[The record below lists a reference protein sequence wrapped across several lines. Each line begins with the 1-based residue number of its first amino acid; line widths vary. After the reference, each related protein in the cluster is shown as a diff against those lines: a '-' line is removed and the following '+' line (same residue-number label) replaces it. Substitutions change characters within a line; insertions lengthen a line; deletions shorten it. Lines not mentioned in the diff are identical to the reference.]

1 MKIYSH
7 IVAACIAL
15 TASHCAS
22 AFEIGISDFFKSSEE
37 AQVKTMKAKPS
48 IPDYQACAKTK
59 EEAFIE
65 VSNQILVVVKSEVKS
80 NVSQSK
86 WAGFDIVTKD
96 NSVNQ
101 SVTSN
106 AMLTGAEIDTKDGQ
120 VCVTLKASN
129 TRRMVAKHMTDVIK
143 LHKSM
148 HNYSFKQKVK
158 TANDIAELARNM
170 GSLIFIA
177 GYYEI
182 ENKQY
187 DKAVQHAKNLLS
199 KGGMRFT
206 GSQPS
211 KLYVDGNSVKF
222 GETLYLAPGKHSY
235 RAEYKDGCSQISN
248 VSINIGKEENIELQ
262 RLEHPKVRFNAPDVK
277 ARSVRLKFNDKNLTV
292 ATVETITTNLTE
304 DCKGTFSWHATSNNQ
319 TMSGEILLKGGDN
332 KEIELDFLSLKSI
345 HLLKSLST
353 HWRRGNMVE
362 IAGGAWVPSH
372 DRHPTS
378 NEEIGHSFANA
389 QISYLTLNNAIAHGP
404 TLDYST
410 PKDTDS
416 YHLGYQLRLRMTGMG
431 TEDIPF
437 HLFELPLIPFV
448 YGQASLGYMS
458 YTDDNDKDRET
469 EQGGWKDYVMTSF
482 GIGSSLL
489 LSRDFALVAKAQKNF
504 FLDTGATFYLG
515 ASLRF

>member
-1 MKIYSH
+1 MKFYTP
-7 IVAACIAL
+7 VAIACLAL
-15 TASHCAS
+15 SATSS
-22 AFEIGISDFFKSSEE
+22 AFDLGISDLFKSKEDTS
-37 AQVKTMKAKPS
+37 VNKAKPS
-48 IPDYQACAKTK
+48 IKMPDYRACAATK
-59 EEAFIE
+59 EQAFIE
-65 VSNQILVVVKSEVKS
+65 VSNQILVVVRSEVKS

-106 AMLTGAEIDTKDGQ
+106 AVLTGAEIDTKDGQ
-120 VCVTLKASN
+120 TCVTLKASN
-129 TRRMVAKHMTDVIK
+129 VKQMVAKHRKDVIS
-143 LHKSM
+143 LHNSM
-148 HNYSFKQKVK
+148 AQYSFTQKVK
-158 TANDIAELARNM
+158 TAKEIAELARDM
-170 GSLIFIA
+170 GSLVFI
-177 GYYEI
+177 GDHYGI

-187 DKAVQHAKNLLS
+187 DKAVLLAKNLLT
-199 KGGMRFT
+199 KGGIRFT
-206 GSQPS
+206 GSQPNG
-211 KLYVDGNSVKF
+211 LYIDGDSVKF
-222 GETLYLAPGKHSY
+222 GETLLLAPGKHSY
-235 RAEYKDGCSQISN
+235 RAEYKDGCSQVN
-248 VSINIGKEENIELQ
+248 NIAIGVGKEENIELK
-262 RLEHPKVRFNAPDVK
+262 RLEFPKVRFNAADVK
-277 ARSVRLKFNDKNLTV
+277 ANSVRLKFNNKNL
-292 ATVETITTNLTE
+292 AISKVETVSTNLTE
-304 DCKGTFSWHATSNNQ
+304 DCQGTFSWHATSNNQ
-319 TMSGEILLKGGDN
+319 TMSGEVLLKGGDN

-378 NEEIGHSFANA
+378 NDEIGHSFANG
-389 QISYLTLNNAIAHGP
+389 QISYLTLNNATAHGP

-410 PKDTDS
+410 HKDTDS

-431 TEDIPF
+431 KEDIPF

-458 YTDDNDKDRET
+458 YTDDNDKDTET
-469 EQGGWKDYVMTSF
+469 EQGGWRDYVMTSF

-489 LSRDFALVAKAQKNF
+489 LSRDFSVVAKAQKNF
-504 FLDTGATFYLG
+504 FLDTGATIYLG